1 MIKNFLRSIF
11 LTLINPKNVSFS
23 CQVRFF
29 FELMSSIKYRF
40 FSQKRTVTVFASEMP
55 LQGGGGGLE
64 GVKEG
69 RGERLRWRGCRVE
82 FSGDAYF
89 AKISRNFIEIKV
101 KSLA

>member
-1 MIKNFLRSIF
+1 MPSQIFFL
-11 LTLINPKNVSFS
+11 NS
-23 CQVRFF
+23 CPA
-29 FELMSSIKYRF
+29 LNIDF